1 MGNWSPDSREG
12 SSKVMGM
19 YVLHLTETS
28 SQHEKIRMIGT
39 RAICVDTGTNRILA
53 SKEIYTGNPKLPLD
67 FCGPC

>member
-1 MGNWSPDSREG
+1 MGNWPPDSREG

-53 SKEIYTGNPKLPLD
+53 S
-67 FCGPC
+67 